1 MNEMPKDQIAWAFPS
16 KIAIVVDTPGW
27 YDEYAARLA
36 VRLNDAG
43 HSAIVYRDYADISN
57 GDIAFYLSCMRITPA
72 EVLSRNKWNFVVHAS
87 DLPKGRGFS
96 PLVWQILEGAD
107 EIPVTMI
114 SMAGEVDA
122 GDIVGQTCIR
132 LSGHE
137 LNTQLRDLLAQ
148 AIEDLCII
156 ISNGR
161 AAPIPK
167 PQQGDPTWYRRR
179 RPADSAI
186 DPQISLAAQFDLL
199 RVVDNDRYPAY
210 FDHRGH
216 RYILKIEDMGP
227 SPKLLDRND
236 HD

>member
-1 MNEMPKDQIAWAFPS
+1 MTDMLKNTTTWAFPS
-16 KIAIVVDTPGW
+16 KIAVVVDTPGW
-27 YDEYAARLA
+27 YDDHAARLA
-36 VRLNDAG
+36 RRLNDAG
-43 HSAIVYRDYADISN
+43 HSAMVYRDYADIPK

-72 EVLSRNKWNFVVHAS
+72 EVLSRNKWNYVVHAS

-114 SMAGEVDA
+114 SMVGDVDA
-122 GDIVGQTCIR
+122 GDIVAQTRIR
-132 LSGHE
+132 LFGHE

-148 AIEDLCII
+148 AIEDLCIAVA
-156 ISNGR
+156 N
-161 AAPIPK
+161 APTAPVPK
-167 PQQGDPTWYRRR
+167 LQQGDPTWYRRR

-227 SPKLLDRND
+227 SPRPSDRNE